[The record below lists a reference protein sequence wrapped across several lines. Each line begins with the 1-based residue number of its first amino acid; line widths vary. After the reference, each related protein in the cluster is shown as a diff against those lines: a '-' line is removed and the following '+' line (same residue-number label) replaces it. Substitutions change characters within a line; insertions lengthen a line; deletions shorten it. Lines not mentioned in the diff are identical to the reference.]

1 MNSVVENPRL
11 VNRCKFSII
20 LYYFKNIM
28 QNVAVIHNRGVN
40 CSHVLYC
47 SYHLL

>member
-28 QNVAVIHNRGVN
+28 QNVAVIHKRGAD
-40 CSHVLYC
+40 CGRILYC
-47 SYHLL
+47 LYYLS